1 VKDDDDTFDDISQK
15 DDGYIKPLSLSLSVA
30 AVFLGAGSHKEL
42 RRLHQDSLS
51 QWLLSFSVL
60 GHIRN

>member
-15 DDGYIKPLSLSLSVA
+15 DDGYIKPLSLSVA